1 MGDPVAAREAA
12 DRAVAL
18 MRDGGYQ
25 YGLGWTRRV
34 IGHIARAAGDL
45 ETALAESA
53 DALAIFT
60 SIHAR
65 FEAARTQLEL
75 AELAQA
81 RGDVAGATTWL
92 TEAAQA
98 LASMTVSRYDER
110 IAALRAALPSAYPP
124 EA

>member
-1 MGDPVAAREAA
+1 VAAREAA

-18 MRDGGYQ
+18 TRDGSYP
-25 YGLGWTRRV
+25 YGLAWTRRV
-34 IGHIARAAGDL
+34 LGHITRAVEDL
-45 ETALAESA
+45 PAAVAESA

-81 RGDVAGATTWL
+81 RRDLVGATTWL

-98 LASMTVSRYDER
+98 LALMAVSRYDER
-110 IAALRAALPSAYPP
+110 IAALRAALPSA
-124 EA
+124 